1 MNHLAWQIR
10 VPASTAN
17 LGPGFDSIGIALD
30 RYLTIKVYP
39 SCNWKVDTLAPYQ
52 SCFPKDERNLIVK
65 TALRTAQR
73 FDRDLPPHYIEVESE
88 IPAASGLGSSAA
100 AIVAGIELAN
110 LVGKLQLS
118 RKKKLE
124 LAAKFEG
131 HADNVGASLYG
142 GLVVTSMMKGN
153 VELLSIPDP
162 DFRIIVVTPT
172 EELKTEVS
180 REILPEW
187 LRFSEAVEAGTRS
200 NVLVAA
206 LIQKKWQVVGRMM
219 RNDLYHQPYRMPIIP
234 HYEKVEE
241 IANHHGAFGVALS
254 GAGPTIA
261 CFVENHEAD
270 RLLVNLTN
278 RFPDMNVQ
286 DLSIDETGVTIIPVK
301 QYSSLQKSDLAN

>member
-1 MNHLAWQIR
+1 MKHYAWQIR

-39 SCNWKVDTLAPYQ
+39 SCNWKVNTLAPFQ
-52 SCFPKDERNLIVK
+52 FCFPTDERNLIVK
-65 TALRTAQR
+65 TALRTAQL
-73 FDRDLPPHYIEVESE
+73 FDYDLHPHLIEVESE

-110 LVGKLQLS
+110 LVGKLGLS

-142 GLVVTSMMKGN
+142 GLVVTSMMKDN
-153 VELLSIPDP
+153 VELQSIPDL
-162 DFRIIVVTPT
+162 DFRVIVVTPT

-187 LRFSEAVEAGTRS
+187 LRFSEAVDAGTRS
-200 NVLVAA
+200 NLLIAA
-206 LIQKKWQVVGRMM
+206 LCQKDWPVVGRMM
-219 RNDLYHQPYRMPIIP
+219 RHDLYHQPYRKPIIP

-241 IANHHGAFGVALS
+241 IADNHGAFGVALS

-261 CFVENHEAD
+261 CFVEHHMSD

-278 RFPDMNVQ
+278 SFPDMEVQ
-286 DLSIDETGVTIIPVK
+286 QLSIEEKGVTLLPVEP
-301 QYSSLQKSDLAN
+301 YSSFHKGDLAN